1 MVAPFRSQGS
11 APSTAGNAIHI
22 VAVMTERWDR
32 RAVALAWSIGACAL
46 ALWIA
51 GLVLLALDWAAIDSP
66 GTAQLTLFVA
76 VPINGALG
84 VLIAIRRPRNAI
96 GWFLLAV
103 AAAGAVYL
111 FTDLLAIRAL
121 LSGAVPGGWV
131 AWPGNVFGAASVLGE
146 LLIFLLILFFP
157 DGRLLPGR
165 RWRWV
170 AGVAI
175 ATIAVVLATALTSLA
190 SNHPSPRL
198 PGVPNPLAVP
208 ALDALTNGNSLLP
221 QLSFFL
227 LILLVLTAV
236 VVRFRR
242 SRDVERDQMRW
253 FAYVAGATLAS
264 VLLTFAF
271 TPPNHQLAEASIFVL
286 LGTTVI
292 AAVARI
298 RSSRTAEPRP
308 MRRTPYVIA
317 YAVGVGALSFS
328 FTSPSNGADV
338 SSAALG
344 IGFGSLL
351 PATIGFAV
359 VRHGLYDLDVYISR
373 TIVYGA
379 LAVFITGVYVGIAVG
394 IGTLIG
400 SGGKPNLALSILATA
415 IVALGFQ
422 PVRERVQKVA
432 NRLVYGNR
440 ATPYEVLS
448 QFAGRVAES
457 YASDDVLPRMA
468 RVLAEGTNADSAEI
482 WLRNVDA
489 LQRAAAYP
497 LQSSTPVAVQL
508 NGTGD
513 LSIPSADRAVEVRH
527 QGDVLGALSVTKR
540 RGESLTPIEIKLMDD
555 LAHQAGLVLKNV
567 GLTAD
572 LLARLDDLR
581 ASRQRLVA
589 AQDAERRRLERNL
602 HDGAQQHLVAIKV
615 KLGLVEM
622 LLTKSPEKAGAA
634 IVALKGDADD
644 ALETLRDLARGIYPP
659 LLADRGLAV
668 ALQSQAAKATL
679 PVHVDTERVG
689 RYPQE
694 IEAALYFCTLEALQN
709 VQKYA
714 SASNATVRL
723 REAGDQLLVEVSD
736 DGSGFDTAVV
746 SRGAGLTNMEDRLEA
761 LGGTLQIETSPA
773 HGTTL
778 RAAVPL
784 PMDRL
789 TS

>member
-1 MVAPFRSQGS
+1 M
-11 APSTAGNAIHI
+11 
-22 VAVMTERWDR
+22 
-32 RAVALAWSIGACAL
+32 CAL
-46 ALWIA
+46 GLLTAS
-51 GLVLLALDWAAIDSP
+51 LVLLALDWAAIDSP

-76 VPINGALG
+76 VTINGALG

-96 GWFLLAV
+96 GWFLLAI
-103 AAAGAVYL
+103 AATDAVYL
-111 FTDLLAIRAL
+111 FTDLLAIRGL
-121 LSGAVPGGWV
+121 LSGAVSGGWV

-170 AGVAI
+170 AGVAL
-175 ATIAVVLATALTSLA
+175 ATIAVQLVTALTSLA

-208 ALDALTNGNSLLP
+208 ALDALTNNSSLLP

-227 LILLVLTAV
+227 LILLVLSAV

-242 SRDVERDQMRW
+242 SHDLERDQMRW
-253 FAYVAGATLAS
+253 FAYVAGATLAA
-264 VLLTFAF
+264 VLLTFTF
-271 TPPNHQLAEASIFVL
+271 TPPNHQLEEASIFVL
-286 LGTTVI
+286 LGATVV
-292 AAVARI
+292 AALARF
-298 RSSRTAEPRP
+298 RRSRTAEPRP
-308 MRRTPYVIA
+308 MRWAPYVIA
-317 YAVGVGALSFS
+317 YTVGVGALSFS
-328 FTSPSNGADV
+328 FTSPSNGSDV
-338 SSAALG
+338 ANAALG

-351 PATIGFAV
+351 PATIGLAV
-359 VRHGLYDLDVYISR
+359 MRHGLYDLDVYISR

-394 IGTLIG
+394 IGTLVG

-468 RVLAEGTNADSAEI
+468 RVLAEGTSADGAEI
-482 WLRNVDA
+482 WLRRGDA
-489 LQRAAAYP
+489 LQRAAVYP
-497 LQSSTPVAVQL
+497 LQSFAPVAVHL
-508 NGTGD
+508 NGTAD
-513 LSIPSADRAVEVRH
+513 WSIPSADRAVVVLH
-527 QGDVLGALSVTKR
+527 QGDVLGALAVSKR
-540 RGESLTPIEIKLMDD
+540 RGEALTPIEIKLMDD

-567 GLTAD
+567 GLTSD
-572 LLARLDDLR
+572 LRARLVDLR

-622 LLTKSPEKAGAA
+622 LMTRNPEKAGTT
-634 IVALKGDADD
+634 IVALKSDTDE
-644 ALETLRDLARGIYPP
+644 ALENLRDLARGIYPP

-679 PVHVDTERVG
+679 PVHVDADGIG
-689 RYPQE
+689 RFPQE

-714 SASNATVRL
+714 RASNATVRL
-723 REAGDQLLVEVSD
+723 RETGDQLLVEVSD
-736 DGSGFDTAVV
+736 DGCGFDAAVA

-761 LGGTLQIETSPA
+761 LGGALQIETSPV

-778 RAAVPL
+778 RATVPV
-784 PMDRL
+784 P
-789 TS
+789 